1 VSGRDAILVVDDQPD
16 FTRGMVR
23 LLAAPFPGVD
33 ILEAGSGEAA
43 LAILR
48 KRPVRVLL
56 TDLRMP
62 GLSGLDLLA
71 RALELDPTVSVVLL
85 TGHGDIE
92 TAVSALKSG
101 AYDFLTKPVE
111 TDRLTAV
118 LAKALER
125 GRLLIENIRL
135 RSLVTA
141 ASEAPGLAG
150 MLGES
155 PAMRRVKETLAAV
168 AASDYT
174 VLIRGES
181 GTGKELAARAVHD
194 LSRRAKGPYLSVNC
208 PAIPDQL
215 LESELFG
222 HVKGAFTG
230 AERDRKGLFLTA
242 GGGTLVLDEI
252 GDISH
257 GIQTKLLRVLQERE
271 IRPVGSSRSLAVDTR
286 VVASTNRNLEAH
298 IRDGSFRED
307 LFYRI
312 NVLTVH
318 LPPLRERR
326 EDIPLLTRA
335 FLSRSLAEMGLPQK
349 EMSPGALAHLC
360 TREWPGNVRELLN
373 FVRRLAVFGQ
383 DAVIDLSL
391 VLFVENRSQAAAAR
405 EEELSPYMEAKA
417 RVMDGFTRAYV
428 EELLRKTGGNIS
440 EAARK
445 SGLERVSLQKILRR
459 LAIDA
464 ADFR

>member
-1 VSGRDAILVVDDQPD
+1 MSRRDAILVVDDQPD

-23 LLAAPFPGVD
+23 LLAAPFPGLD

-43 LAILR
+43 LAVMR
-48 KRPVRVLL
+48 KRPVLVLL

-62 GLSGLDLLA
+62 GMTGLELMA
-71 RALELDPTVSVVLL
+71 KALELDPNLGVVLL

-92 TAVSALKSG
+92 TAVAALKSG

-111 TDRLTAV
+111 TDRLAAV
-118 LAKALER
+118 LSKAVER
-125 GRLLIENIRL
+125 GRLLAENIRL
-135 RSLVTA
+135 RSLVTSA
-141 ASEAPGLAG
+141 AEAPGLAG
-150 MLGES
+150 LLGES
-155 PAMRRVKETLAAV
+155 QAMRRVKETLTAV

-194 LSRRAKGPYLSVNC
+194 LSRRARGPFLSVNC

-230 AERDRKGLFLTA
+230 ADRDRKGLFLTA

-271 IRPVGSSRSLAVDTR
+271 IRPVGSSRSQAVDTR
-286 VVASTNRNLEAH
+286 VVASTNRNLETH
-298 IRDGSFRED
+298 IRDGAFRED

-349 EMSPGALAHLC
+349 DIAPEALAHLC
-360 TREWPGNVRELLN
+360 ARDWPGNVRQLLN

-383 DAVIDLSL
+383 GEVIDLSL
-391 VLFVENRSQAAAAR
+391 VLFVESRSRASSAR
-405 EEELSPYMEAKA
+405 DEELSPYMEAKS
-417 RVMDGFTRAYV
+417 RVLDGFTRAYV

-440 EAARK
+440 EAARI

-459 LAIDA
+459 LSIEA
-464 ADFR
+464 AGFR

>member
-1 VSGRDAILVVDDQPD
+1 MSGREAILVVDDQPD
-16 FTRGMVR
+16 FTRGMAR
-23 LLAAPFPGVD
+23 LLAAPFPGLD
-33 ILEAGSGEAA
+33 ILQAVSGEAA
-43 LAILR
+43 LALAR
-48 KRPVRVLL
+48 KHPVRALV

-62 GLSGLDLLA
+62 GMSGLDLLNK
-71 RALELDPTVSVVLL
+71 ALLHDPTLSVVLL

-92 TAVSALKSG
+92 TAVAALKSG

-111 TDRLTAV
+111 TERLVAV
-118 LAKALER
+118 LSKALER
-125 GRLLIENIRL
+125 SRLLTENIRL
-135 RSLVTA
+135 RSLVTSA
-141 ASEAPGLAG
+141 AEAPGLAG

-155 PAMRRVKETLAAV
+155 PAMRRVKETLSAV

-194 LSRRAKGPYLSVNC
+194 LSRRARGPYLSVNC

-222 HVKGAFTG
+222 HVRGAFTG

-271 IRPVGSSRSLAVDTR
+271 IRPVGSSRSQAVDTR

-298 IRDGSFRED
+298 IRDGAFRED
-307 LFYRI
+307 LFYRL

-349 EMSPGALAHLC
+349 EMSPEALAHLC
-360 TREWPGNVRELLN
+360 ARDWPGNVRELLN

-383 DAVIDLSL
+383 NPDIDLSL
-391 VLFVENRSQAAAAR
+391 VLFVENRSQAATAR
-405 EEELSPYMEAKA
+405 DEDLSPYLVAKA
-417 RVMDGFTRAYV
+417 RVVDGFTKAYV
-428 EELLRKTGGNIS
+428 EELLRRTGGNVS
-440 EAARK
+440 EAARI

-459 LAIDA
+459 LSIEA
-464 ADFR
+464 AGFR